1 MITLV
6 NFEMGRSY
14 KFGDDTQPTLIE
26 GSVTE
31 DSFTTAVGRELA
43 GSFRGDASSDWEAI
57 ACSNLLALSSVVS
70 KCK

>member
-14 KFGDDTQPTLIE
+14 KFGEDTQPTLIE

-31 DSFTTAVGRELA
+31 DSFTTAVGRELGEPSGEMPA
-43 GSFRGDASSDWEAI
+43 VTGKR
-57 ACSNLLALSSVVS
+57 LRALTF
-70 KCK
+70 